1 MQVGGGGQHVARG
14 EGGQRRHG
22 VRFRALLNTRLFGRM
37 VDTEEE
43 IIQIADMRAR
53 GVFVDLQHFILIKF
67 KFNSISILSSP
78 EDKSRD
84 LNTVS
89 PRSIVNFS

>member
-43 IIQIADMRAR
+43 IIQLPIC
-53 GVFVDLQHFILIKF
+53 GLEEYLLIC
-67 KFNSISILSSP
+67 NIS
-78 EDKSRD
+78 
-84 LNTVS
+84 
-89 PRSIVNFS
+89 F